1 MNNDGI
7 ADMVFTP
14 PQGGSYFGTALGRGD
29 GTFAILD
36 QTTPL
41 PATATYYLLMT
52 GDFNGDG
59 KIDTVAI
66 QPGSGSED
74 PCGAPANAELLS
86 YLGSGDGR
94 FQAAGAAL
102 ALGVAYA
109 SAGITGD
116 FNSDGKL
123 DLILPYGISLC
134 QGLGL
139 LFVPGNGDGTFGT
152 PVPLNA
158 TQNNQNPG
166 LLVGDLNKD
175 GKLDFIWGDAV
186 FLGNGDGTFKQIPL
200 TIPAASGGV
209 VGAAARPIS
218 METGFWTQS
227 RLPTIYA
234 GNGDGTFQTTPFY
247 TVPLP
252 QNTYAH
258 SFATGM

>member
-1 MNNDGI
+1 MASRPPPSYAVTQSYDATASMLFADLTGSGHPGLIFGDGYPTFYFPGNGDGTLQAVPGTPVAGPITDVNNDGI
-7 ADMVFTP
+7 ADLVFTP

-41 PATATYYLLMT
+41 PSPATYYLLMT

-94 FQAAGAAL
+94 FQSAGATL

-123 DLILPYGISLC
+123 DLILPYGISIC

-139 LFVPGNGDGTFGT
+139 LFVPGNGDGTFGDSC
-152 PVPLNA
+152 PSECDPE
-158 TQNNQNPG
+158 QSISRPSG
-166 LLVGDLNKD
+166 
-175 GKLDFIWGDAV
+175 WG
-186 FLGNGDGTFKQIPL
+186 P
-200 TIPAASGGV
+200 
-209 VGAAARPIS
+209 
-218 METGFWTQS
+218 E
-227 RLPTIYA
+227 
-234 GNGDGTFQTTPFY
+234 
-247 TVPLP
+247 
-252 QNTYAH
+252 
-258 SFATGM
+258 